1 MLEKA
6 QLLFDNMS
14 SPKFVLCRVRRG
26 RIQSPQR
33 AESSLT
39 LVQQGRRSC
48 LWKTAIQPAC
58 GEMVACWLSESERV
72 LPVVSSA
79 RNRSS
84 DATEHH

>member
-33 AESSLT
+33 ADS
-39 LVQQGRRSC
+39 RR
-48 LWKTAIQPAC
+48 
-58 GEMVACWLSESERV
+58 
-72 LPVVSSA
+72 
-79 RNRSS
+79 
-84 DATEHH
+84 